1 MVKISVV
8 VVSNKLGGMS
18 AKVRPAVRPVVQKTV
33 YDVVAGC
40 QVRSRVDTG
49 EMRAAWHGEMLSDTE
64 GEVTNG
70 TKQVIYN
77 EYGTVHM
84 SAQPMAHP
92 ASDAAR
98 PGFEAG
104 IRQALAGL
112 V

>member
-8 VVSNKLGGMS
+8 VVSNKLGSMS

-33 YDVVAGC
+33 FDVVAGC

-77 EYGTVHM
+77 EYGTIFM

-92 ASDAAR
+92 AADAAM
-98 PGFEAG
+98 PGFESAM
-104 IRQALAGL
+104 RQVIEGLA
-112 V
+112 